1 MHLKTSE
8 IILKLMEELD
18 QVWTNVLTEM
28 TVRAKDSDE
37 SDVAEYL
44 KLRSTNDFLRS
55 TSVQWLFESI
65 AEIASEANRR
75 NANLAFEKAD
85 PHEFRI
91 GHSNLVGWMIRF
103 RQGVRCLSIEA
114 GWTRSPSDGFMRGG
128 ALAQAR
134 ISHFG
139 MSKQNSDLILLKI
152 ENAPVWFAIDKA
164 GQRTEFHSNHL
175 QNHFKIFLD
184 AA

>member
-1 MHLKTSE
+1 
-8 IILKLMEELD
+8 MEELD
-18 QVWTNVLTEM
+18 QVWTNLLTEM
-28 TVRAKDSDE
+28 TVRAKVSDE
-37 SDVAEYL
+37 SHIAEYL

-55 TSVQWLFESI
+55 TSIKWLFESV

-75 NANLAFEKAD
+75 NANLIFEKAD
-85 PHEFRI
+85 PHEFKV
-91 GHSNLVGWMIRF
+91 GHSNIVGWMIRF

-114 GWTRSPSDGFMRGG
+114 GWTRSPSDGFMRNS
-128 ALAQAR
+128 ALALAR

-139 MSKQNSDLILLKI
+139 MTKQNADLILLKI
-152 ENAPVWFAIDKA
+152 ENAPVWFSVDQN